1 MIYRI
6 SYEKSNIQFWFFKK
20 DPQYRNKREI
30 FSLKIYKKPATN
42 IPVTAETFMLSPLRS
57 AIRKE
62 CLVSPFNLVMCLLVI
77 WDVNVTSGFGTWKC
91 ESRFVL
97 EDPLTCPLEGPKT
110 HHSPLLQG
118 IKL

>member
-1 MIYRI
+1 MKNPTFNSGFLKKILNI
-6 SYEKSNIQFWFFKK
+6 EIKGKS
-20 DPQYRNKREI
+20 
-30 FSLKIYKKPATN
+30 SVLKIYKKPATN
-42 IPVTAETFMLSPLRS
+42 IPVTAENLYAFPLRS

-97 EDPLTCPLEGPKT
+97 EDPLTCPGRVQKT